1 MMDHILQTFLGIRNL
16 EVPTIVA
23 GWLVR
28 VI

>member
-1 MMDHILQTFLGIRNL
+1 MMGHILQTVLGMGNL